1 MDEVKARVKLAE
13 SAIESPLGVS
23 LPRSEVERALQEEM
37 DAELTLDVVR
47 SNGSIE
53 QQRLAVILDE
63 ATLRRLVEQEGEQV
77 RVVIDPESL
86 QAAFDD
92 VEAHGLREGMATLAI
107 LVTAAAGGAG
117 MAGAAVDQSAGTGAQ
132 SDPATFV
139 AGVTDFPSI
148 QATVVSGAP
157 GAPGAF
163 VAGVT
168 DFPSAAAEEAITAD
182 APGGPG
188 DLRPAQAVEAG
199 MPRAMPSDYAA
210 AGVDT
215 GAPTL
220 TEGERAALVQQHRAR
235 IAADEASSPDIESIR
250 AAQSTAP
257 EADIE
262 SIRAAQRAPE
272 PSDGGGISVDA
283 PSAGV
288 TAALAGGAA
297 LTIAAA
303 AFALRR
309 RREPE
314 PAT

>member
-13 SAIESPLGVS
+13 SEIESPLGVS
-23 LPRSEVERALQEEM
+23 LPRSEVERALQEKM

-47 SNGSIE
+47 SNGSTE

-63 ATLRRLVEQEGEQV
+63 PTLRRLVEQEGEQV
-77 RVVIDPESL
+77 RVVIDTESL

-117 MAGAAVDQSAGTGAQ
+117 MAGAAVDQSTGAGAQ

-139 AGVTDFPSI
+139 AGATDFPS
-148 QATVVSGAP
+148 GAVDQSTEAQP
-157 GAPGAF
+157 AF
-163 VAGVT
+163 VAGAT
-168 DFPSAAAEEAITAD
+168 DFPTI
-182 APGGPG
+182 
-188 DLRPAQAVEAG
+188 QASVQEAG

-210 AGVDT
+210 
-215 GAPTL
+215 
-220 TEGERAALVQQHRAR
+220 Q
-235 IAADEASSPDIESIR
+235 IAAEHAAAGNLPR
-250 AAQSTAP
+250 AM
-257 EADIE
+257 
-262 SIRAAQRAPE
+262 
-272 PSDGGGISVDA
+272 PSDYATAAAGEPLPSGHIAAPPVDNSMNAIENVRAGGSAIPDPDSAIENVRATRDLAPAGDTGGGIEISA
-283 PSAGV
+283 PGAGI
-288 TAALAGGAA
+288 TAMLAGGVA

>member
-13 SAIESPLGVS
+13 SEIESPLGVS

-37 DAELTLDVVR
+37 DAELMLDVVR
-47 SNGSIE
+47 SNGSTDR
-53 QQRLAVILDE
+53 QRLAVILDE
-63 ATLRRLVEQEGEQV
+63 PTLRRLVEQEGEQV

-117 MAGAAVDQSAGTGAQ
+117 MAGAAVDQSTGAGAQ

-139 AGVTDFPSI
+139 AGATDFPS
-148 QATVVSGAP
+148 GAVDQSTEAQP
-157 GAPGAF
+157 AF
-163 VAGVT
+163 VAGAT
-168 DFPSAAAEEAITAD
+168 DFPTI
-182 APGGPG
+182 
-188 DLRPAQAVEAG
+188 QASVQEAG
-199 MPRAMPSDYAA
+199 MPRAMPSDYQAQAA
-210 AGVDT
+210 A
-215 GAPTL
+215 
-220 TEGERAALVQQHRAR
+220 ERLPSGHV
-235 IAADEASSPDIESIR
+235 SSPVADDSMNAIESVR
-250 AAQSTAP
+250 AGGSAIPDPDAAIENVRATRTAP
-257 EADIE
+257 EPAD
-262 SIRAAQRAPE
+262 S
-272 PSDGGGISVDA
+272 GGGISVDA